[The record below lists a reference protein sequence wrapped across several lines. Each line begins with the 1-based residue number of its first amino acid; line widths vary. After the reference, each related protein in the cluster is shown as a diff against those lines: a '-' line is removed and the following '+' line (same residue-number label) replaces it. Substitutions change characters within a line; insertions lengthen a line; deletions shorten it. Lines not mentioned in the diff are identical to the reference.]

1 LPRTKRQTGIE
12 IVSIGNELLI
22 GQTLDTNSNWIAKQ
36 VTNHG
41 WTLERV
47 TQLGDSLVAIQRGVK
62 EALDR
67 KPYLLV
73 TIGGL
78 GPTHDDMTLKGVAKS
93 LKRPMVLNQDAL
105 NLIRRHYSAMENT
118 VPLTSHR
125 RKMAIL
131 PKGSKPLPNPVGTA
145 PGVIMKPG
153 RTMIVSL
160 PGVPGEM
167 RAIFKG
173 SVLPILQKLR
183 SSPPQEVFVFLTGI
197 IESALAPVLQQAQR
211 RYPGLY
217 FKSHP
222 RGKETGVKPLIQ
234 IHIYSTDRGS
244 QRKIANAL
252 TFLVRSLSSLAHRTY

>member
-1 LPRTKRQTGIE
+1 
-12 IVSIGNELLI
+12 
-22 GQTLDTNSNWIAKQ
+22 
-36 VTNHG
+36 
-41 WTLERV
+41 
-47 TQLGDSLVAIQRGVK
+47 
-62 EALDR
+62 
-67 KPYLLV
+67 
-73 TIGGL
+73 
-78 GPTHDDMTLKGVAKS
+78 
-93 LKRPMVLNQDAL
+93 PMVLNQDAL

-118 VPLTSHR
+118 VTLTSHR

-131 PKGSKPLPNPVGTA
+131 PEGSKPLPNPIGTA

-173 SVLPILQKLR
+173 SVLPLLQTPH
-183 SSPPQEVFVFLTGI
+183 SGPPQEAFIFLTGV

-234 IHIYSTDRGS
+234 IHIYSTARGS
-244 QRKIANAL
+244 QQKIGNAL
-252 TFLVRSLSSLAHRTY
+252 TFLVHTLSSLAPRTY